1 MNTIKF
7 KIKLK
12 SILSWFKQLF
22 SYRIM
27 LYRKYPATVGPD
39 NVCKIGHYGKY
50 LFLLTPDGIVL
61 PKQLNIKVIDRINK
75 PSRAI
80 VELYVDLR
88 EIQKIEV

>member
-1 MNTIKF
+1 MRMI

-12 SILSWFKQLF
+12 NLLSWFKQLF
-22 SYRIM
+22 SYRII
-27 LYRKYPATVGPD
+27 LYRRHPITVGTD
-39 NVCKIGHYGKY
+39 TACKLGYNGKWLY
-50 LFLLTPDGIVL
+50 LLMPDGTVL